1 MNVIFKNK
9 SHREVWFLAQ
19 SVPLPKSRFPATDLL
34 FQHFYLFLLLLTSYN
49 EAACYTPLF

>member
-9 SHREVWFLAQ
+9 SHHEVWFLAQ